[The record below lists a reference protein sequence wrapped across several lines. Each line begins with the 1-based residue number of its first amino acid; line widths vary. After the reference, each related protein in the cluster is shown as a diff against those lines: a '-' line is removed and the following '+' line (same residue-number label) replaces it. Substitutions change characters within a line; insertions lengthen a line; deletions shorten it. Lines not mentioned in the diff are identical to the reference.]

1 MATQKVTPETGIGLT
16 RRSSFKQKQAIGEP
30 TSPASKAREKKN
42 NATLTDSDSTSKKV
56 SNRKVSERSERKG
69 KKEQSG
75 VDVDDRDDAPSAKE
89 EPPPKTVFVDQDVV
103 IGLPDFVEHKPKK
116 TWFGEGI
123 CVNPFSCGSNALDAN
138 EEEKSTSDITEI
150 ESFASVSTIGRVFS
164 DLLSIPSV
172 AEPKL
177 SIEDD
182 DEVIFAQVDS
192 SLSRTEK
199 GHERDDKSV
208 ATDDSIAKSL
218 KWDSESLKSGRT
230 LNTETVESIVERK
243 ISMLRVDEELMSK
256 SSLKSQRTGMSR
268 RSTEGTS
275 QQEADALS
283 TESASVESRRLYL
296 VKELRRAMES
306 FGRYDVRCAD
316 ITAALGD
323 LLMEHQEA
331 EPALKLHKEAVSVY
345 SAKLGDS
352 HPTTVEAKIRLG
364 TVMMEA
370 SEYDAAIELYYQA
383 LAMNKA
389 LRGDRDVSVS
399 NVVTLIAKALR
410 KKGRYMP
417 AIRELKRALKLYREA
432 LGDSHQSVSKT
443 VDEIA
448 SLYMQINDFAKA
460 SAILDEVAK
469 LKAATLGVS
478 HEEVASTLLRLATC
492 HERAGLYPKAMKSL
506 KKAYHIYCNLKGESS
521 REALDILASI
531 ARVYRALG
539 EREKTIA
546 ADLGVLR
553 GKKKLL
559 GDFHPGVAEAYY
571 QLGVALR
578 ENGQYDKAYKCMK
591 HALSIYVGEGKD
603 MHDVRM
609 IAEVMHEMANIH
621 KDKQEPNDALRVL
634 KQELAIRRKMGP
646 QELPNVARTLNHLG
660 ATEFEMQNTTRALNY
675 FMEALT
681 IYEKREDDLGI
692 DFAETLYNTGLVF
705 ESTKHRARTYDAFL
719 EALKIFKQHGLPDD
733 HPKVMGATGRLKK
746 MGHTCICSDGERC
759 NSIPCKSHLS
769 LATEP
774 KLPF

>member
-1 MATQKVTPETGIGLT
+1 MATPKVTPESGIGLT
-16 RRSSFKQKQAIGEP
+16 RRSSLKQRQKRAEIT
-30 TSPASKAREKKN
+30 TSPVKSREKNDDAPSINYETASKN
-42 NATLTDSDSTSKKV
+42 
-56 SNRKVSERSERKG
+56 
-69 KKEQSG
+69 G
-75 VDVDDRDDAPSAKE
+75 VDRNTESVVEGNGDNAVADAETRDDAPSSLE
-89 EPPPKTVFVDQDVV
+89 ITPPKMVYVEQDGIV
-103 IGLPDFVEHKPKK
+103 IGSDFEEHKPKSS
-116 TWFGEGI
+116 WFDSGF
-123 CVNPFSCGSNALDAN
+123 CLNPFNCGAPASDPN

-177 SIEDD
+177 PIEDD
-182 DEVIFAQVDS
+182 DEVIFAQLDS
-192 SLSRTEK
+192 SLSK
-199 GHERDDKSV
+199 GERLHDRDDKSV
-208 ATDDSIAKSL
+208 ATDDSISKSL

-230 LNTETVESIVERK
+230 MNTETVESIVERK

-256 SSLKSQRTGMSR
+256 SSLKSQRTGLSK
-268 RSTEGTS
+268 RSTEGAS
-275 QQEADALS
+275 QQDADALS

-296 VKELRRAMES
+296 VKELRRGMES
-306 FGRYDVRCAD
+306 YGRYDVRCAD

-323 LLMEHQEA
+323 LLMEHQEI
-331 EPALKLHKEAVSVY
+331 EPALKLHKEAVAVY

-352 HPTTVEAKIRLG
+352 HSTTIEAKIRLG
-364 TVMMEA
+364 TIMMEA
-370 SEYDAAIELYYQA
+370 NDYDGAIEMYYQA

-389 LRGDRDVSVS
+389 LRGDRDISVS

-417 AIRELKRALKLYREA
+417 AIRELKRALKMYREA
-432 LGDSHQSVSKT
+432 LGDSHQSVSRT

-469 LKAATLGVS
+469 LKAATMGVS

-506 KKAYHIYCNLKGESS
+506 KKSYHIYCNLKGESS
-521 REALDILASI
+521 KEALDILASI

-539 EREKTIA
+539 EKEKTIA
-546 ADLGVLR
+546 ANLGVLR

-559 GDFHPGVAEAYY
+559 GDFHPGVAEAYF

-578 ENGQYDKAYKCMK
+578 ENGQFDKAYKCMK

-609 IAEVMHEMANIH
+609 IAEVMHEMANVH
-621 KDKQEPNDALRVL
+621 KDKQEPTDALRVL

-646 QELPNVARTLNHLG
+646 KELPNVARTLNCLG
-660 ATEFEMQNTTRALNY
+660 ATEFEIQNTTRALNY

-733 HPKVMGATGRLKK
+733 HPKVMGATSRLKK
-746 MGHTCICSDGERC
+746 MGHTCICPVSDRC
-759 NSIPCKSHLS
+759 TSIPCKSHLTTT
-769 LATEP
+769 TEP
-774 KLPF
+774 KIPF